1 MVLKAFPCVALA
13 AAAARVRLCRGWL
26 GAGRPPALCS
36 ASVCSSVKSAK
47 GYPEGWG
54 GSKQF
59 IYGWFVFFWV
69 KICRDFAYII
79 ISQTMHLQD
88 EGLWNKEGRI
98 FLLPAYSFFFSSSSS
113 FHLPSSLQ
121 CHVSFPGHGLSTTLQ
136 LLFANPQHT
145 RHGGG
150 GKAMAL
156 GLEEDSPCLPI
167 FPHDSAE

>member
-1 MVLKAFPCVALA
+1 
-13 AAAARVRLCRGWL
+13 
-26 GAGRPPALCS
+26 
-36 ASVCSSVKSAK
+36 
-47 GYPEGWG
+47 
-54 GSKQF
+54 
-59 IYGWFVFFWV
+59 
-69 KICRDFAYII
+69 
-79 ISQTMHLQD
+79 MHLQD

-113 FHLPSSLQ
+113 HLPSSLQ